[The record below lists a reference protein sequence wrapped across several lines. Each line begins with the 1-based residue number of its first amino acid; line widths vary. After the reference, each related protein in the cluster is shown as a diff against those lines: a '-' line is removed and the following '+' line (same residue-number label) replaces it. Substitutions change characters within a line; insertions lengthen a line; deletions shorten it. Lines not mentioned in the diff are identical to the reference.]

1 MKKQII
7 PAVILLVLSLV
18 IAIGSQTFLSP
29 CVHGDGSFGPCHW
42 AGQTLLG
49 LGCVLGV
56 LGAFALCVKRAR
68 LGVFLS
74 AMPVCVLGILTPGTL
89 IDLCRMS
96 TMRCR
101 MVMQPAMIILFSAAL
116 LCSLIGAVLSVRS
129 KTTMRSFS
137 LTIKNLVRKPGRTTV
152 LTLLTAFLALAVF
165 GGSVV
170 VLSLR
175 SGLNSLEARLGAD
188 IILVPSEARAR

>member
-29 CVHGDGSFGPCHW
+29 CVHEDGSFGACHW
-42 AGQTLLG
+42 AGQALMG
-49 LGCVLGV
+49 LGCTLGV
-56 LGAFALCVKRAR
+56 LALLVFFVKRAR

-74 AMPVCVLGILTPGTL
+74 ALPVCVLGILTPGTL

-101 MVMQPAMIILFSAAL
+101 TVMQPAMMILFSAAL
-116 LCSLIGAVLSVRS
+116 LCALTGAILSAG
-129 KTTMRSFS
+129 K
-137 LTIKNLVRKPGRTTV
+137 
-152 LTLLTAFLALAVF
+152 
-165 GGSVV
+165 
-170 VLSLR
+170 
-175 SGLNSLEARLGAD
+175 
-188 IILVPSEARAR
+188 